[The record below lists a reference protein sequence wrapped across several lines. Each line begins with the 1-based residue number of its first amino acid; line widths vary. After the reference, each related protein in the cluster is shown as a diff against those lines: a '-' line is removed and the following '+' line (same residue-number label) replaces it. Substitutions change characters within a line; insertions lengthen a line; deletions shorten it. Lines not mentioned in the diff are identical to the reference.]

1 MGTLKGKGKLILSTK
16 RMVLINNALDT
27 ENEYDSEEDDI
38 PKLRAF
44 EIPLYLIKE
53 NKLVK

>member
-27 ENEYDSEEDDI
+27 ENEYDSEEDDLLKI
-38 PKLRAF
+38 KAF